1 MSQINYPHIASM
13 VFDTPLFATRLAVDA
28 VKSVLIPRMQGINV
42 VVAPNEIKALHD
54 QGQILA
60 MEDDD
65 YYYQPKP
72 PKPCNGDG
80 MYTIGKD
87 NIAVIM
93 VHGLLMA
100 RRGHISNGCTELTSY
115 ELIRNNIQR
124 ALNHDPVQEIVLD
137 FNTGGGM
144 AVGCKELADF
154 IHQAQ
159 AIKPITAIVNYAA
172 YSAGYF
178 LASACS
184 KIIVSQ
190 TSGVGSIGVII
201 EHMETS
207 KVEEEIGLKFTT
219 FFRGDHKNDGSP
231 HEPISEQATTAI
243 NKRLDEA
250 YELFASSVAQYRGLD
265 KQVVI
270 DTQASLMSAQEA
282 LDLGFADELAD
293 PITAISNMTQPYLQ
307 PVNNSR
313 SSTGLSTRAKAM
325 DIATQ
330 L

>member
-42 VVAPNEIKALHD
+42 VVSQTDIKSLND

-65 YYYQPKP
+65 YEQRRQQ
-72 PKPCNGDG
+72 PCNGDG
-80 MYTIGKD
+80 MYTVAKD
-87 NIAVIM
+87 NIAVVQ

-100 RRGHISNGCTELTSY
+100 RRGHITQACTELNSY

-124 ALNHDPVQEIVLD
+124 AIDHEPVKEIVLD
-137 FNTGGGM
+137 FSTGGGM

-154 IHQAQ
+154 INQVK
-159 AIKPITAIVNYAA
+159 AIKPITAIVNFAA

-190 TSGVGSIGVII
+190 TSGLGSIGVII
-201 EHMETS
+201 EHLEVS
-207 KVEEEIGLKFTT
+207 KYEEEVGLKFST
-219 FFRGDHKNDGSP
+219 FYRGDHKNDCSP
-231 HEPISEQATTAI
+231 HEPISDQAVAAI

-250 YELFASSVAQYRGLD
+250 YEMFVDSVALYRGLD
-265 KQVVI
+265 KQAVI
-270 DTQASLMSAQEA
+270 DTQAGLMSAQEA
-282 LDLGFADELAD
+282 LKLGFADELSD
-293 PITAISNMTQPYLQ
+293 PMSAISNIAQPYLQ
-307 PVNNSR
+307 AANKSR

>member
-42 VVAPNEIKALHD
+42 VVSQTDVKSPHD

-65 YYYQPKP
+65 YEPRRQQ
-72 PKPCNGDG
+72 PCNGDG
-80 MYTIGKD
+80 MYTVAKD
-87 NIAVIM
+87 NIAVVQ

-100 RRGHISNGCTELTSY
+100 RRGHITAECTEFNSY
-115 ELIRNNIQR
+115 ERIRNNIQR
-124 ALNHDPVQEIVLD
+124 ALDHEPVKEIVLD
-137 FNTGGGM
+137 FSTGGGM

-154 IHQAQ
+154 INQVK

-178 LASACS
+178 LASACG

-201 EHMETS
+201 EHMEVS
-207 KVEEEIGLKFTT
+207 KWEEEVGLKFST
-219 FFRGDHKNDGSP
+219 FYRGEHKNDGSP
-231 HEPISEQATTAI
+231 HEPISDQAVAAI

-250 YELFASSVAQYRGLD
+250 YEMFVDSVAQYRGLD
-265 KQVVI
+265 KQAVI
-270 DTQASLMSAQEA
+270 DTQAGLMSAQEA
-282 LDLGFADELAD
+282 LKLGFADELSD
-293 PITAISNMTQPYLQ
+293 PMSAISNIAQPYLQ
-307 PVNNSR
+307 AANKSR

>member
-42 VVAPNEIKALHD
+42 VVAPNEIKSLHD
-54 QGQILA
+54 QGQVLA

-65 YYYQPKP
+65 YEPRRQQ
-72 PKPCNGDG
+72 PCNGDG
-80 MYTIGKD
+80 MYTVAKD
-87 NIAVIM
+87 NLAIVP

-100 RRGHISNGCTELTSY
+100 RRGHITAQCTELTSY

-124 ALNHDPVQEIVLD
+124 GLDYDAVKEIVLD
-137 FNTGGGM
+137 FSTGGGM

-154 IHQAQ
+154 IHQAK

-190 TSGVGSIGVII
+190 TSGLGSIGVII
-201 EHMETS
+201 EHMEVS
-207 KVEEEIGLKFTT
+207 KWEEEVGLKFST
-219 FFRGDHKNDGSP
+219 FYRGDHKNDCSP
-231 HEPISEQATTAI
+231 HEPISEQSVAVI

-250 YELFASSVAQYRGLD
+250 YEMFASSVAEYRGLD

-270 DTQASLMSAQEA
+270 DTQAGLMSASEA
-282 LDLGFADELAD
+282 IKGGFADELAD
-293 PITAISNMTQPYLQ
+293 PISAISNIAKPYLQ
-307 PVNNSR
+307 AAQNSR
-313 SSTGLSTRAKAM
+313 SSTGLSTRARAM

>member
-42 VVAPNEIKALHD
+42 VVSQTDIKSLND

-65 YYYQPKP
+65 YEPRRQQ
-72 PKPCNGDG
+72 PCNGDG
-80 MYTIGKD
+80 MYTVAKD
-87 NIAVIM
+87 NIAVVQ

-100 RRGHISNGCTELTSY
+100 RRGHITAECTELNSY
-115 ELIRNNIQR
+115 ERIRNNIQR
-124 ALNHDPVQEIVLD
+124 ALDHEPVKEIVLD
-137 FNTGGGM
+137 FSTGGGM

-154 IHQAQ
+154 INQVK
-159 AIKPITAIVNYAA
+159 AIKPITAIVNFAA

-190 TSGVGSIGVII
+190 TSGLGSIGVII
-201 EHMETS
+201 EHLEVS
-207 KVEEEIGLKFTT
+207 KYEEEVGLKFST
-219 FFRGDHKNDGSP
+219 FYRGDHKNDCSP
-231 HEPISEQATTAI
+231 HEPISDQAVAAI

-250 YELFASSVAQYRGLD
+250 YEMFVDSVALYRGLD
-265 KQVVI
+265 KQAVI
-270 DTQASLMSAQEA
+270 DTQAGLMSAQEA
-282 LDLGFADELAD
+282 LKLGFADELSD
-293 PITAISNMTQPYLQ
+293 PMSAISNIAQPYLQ
-307 PVNNSR
+307 AANKSR

>member
-42 VVAPNEIKALHD
+42 VVSQTDVKSLHD

-65 YYYQPKP
+65 YEPRRQQ
-72 PKPCNGDG
+72 PCNGDG
-80 MYTIGKD
+80 MYTVAKD
-87 NIAVIM
+87 NIAVVQ

-100 RRGHISNGCTELTSY
+100 RRGHITAECTELNSY
-115 ELIRNNIQR
+115 ERIRNNIQR
-124 ALNHDPVQEIVLD
+124 ALDHEPVKEIVLD
-137 FNTGGGM
+137 FSTGGGM

-154 IHQAQ
+154 INQVK

-190 TSGVGSIGVII
+190 TSGLGSIGVII
-201 EHMETS
+201 EHLEVS
-207 KVEEEIGLKFTT
+207 KYEEEVGLKFST
-219 FFRGDHKNDGSP
+219 FYRGDHKNDCSP
-231 HEPISEQATTAI
+231 HEPISDQAVTAI

-250 YELFASSVAQYRGLD
+250 YEMFVDSVSQYRGLD
-265 KQVVI
+265 KQAVI
-270 DTQASLMSAQEA
+270 DTQAGLMSAQEA
-282 LDLGFADELAD
+282 LKLGFADELSD
-293 PITAISNMTQPYLQ
+293 PMSAISNIAQPYLQ
-307 PVNNSR
+307 AANKSR
-313 SSTGLSTRAKAM
+313 PSTGLSTRAKAM

>member
-42 VVAPNEIKALHD
+42 VVSQTDIKSLND

-65 YYYQPKP
+65 YEPRRQQ
-72 PKPCNGDG
+72 PCNGDG
-80 MYTIGKD
+80 MYTVAKD
-87 NIAVIM
+87 NIAVVQ

-100 RRGHISNGCTELTSY
+100 RRGHITAECTELNSY
-115 ELIRNNIQR
+115 ERIRNNIQR
-124 ALNHDPVQEIVLD
+124 AIDHEPVKEIVLD
-137 FNTGGGM
+137 FSTGGGM

-154 IHQAQ
+154 INQVK

-190 TSGVGSIGVII
+190 TSGLGSIGVII
-201 EHMETS
+201 EHMEVS
-207 KVEEEIGLKFTT
+207 KWEEEIGLKFST
-219 FFRGDHKNDGSP
+219 FYRGEHKNDGSP
-231 HEPISEQATTAI
+231 HEPISDQAVAAI

-250 YELFASSVAQYRGLD
+250 YEMFVDSVSQYRGLD
-265 KQVVI
+265 KQAVI
-270 DTQASLMSAQEA
+270 DTQAGLMSANEA
-282 LDLGFADELAD
+282 IKLGFADELSD
-293 PITAISNMTQPYLQ
+293 PMSAISNIAQPYLQ
-307 PVNNSR
+307 AANKSR